1 MADNQRQQQR
11 AAEQQLQQ
19 RAAEQQLQPDED
31 LEMSAE
37 TIEELERE
45 LKDKEMDRNMREA
58 WDRFYGKEK
67 SEEDVETFSGGG
79 IVRGTRAQVRG
90 RRFSGVF

>member
-1 MADNQRQQQR
+1 MFKKFSKINSLEKNLKEKR
-11 AAEQQLQQ
+11 
-19 RAAEQQLQPDED
+19 D
-31 LEMSAE
+31 LYDDAVKARNNLIQS
-37 TIEELERE
+37 

-79 IVRGTRAQVRG
+79 IIRGTRAQTSG
-90 RRFSGVF
+90 RRFSGVY